1 MHKITCYLDFVSPYA
16 HLAFG
21 RLPQLL
27 EGLSYAVEYRPV
39 LLGALLQQHGN
50 PGPAGIAPK
59 RAWTYRQVQW
69 LGHAHGIP
77 LQMPAQHPFSPLP
90 LLRLALATSEDGSLS
105 RHVTSAVLSHVWQGG
120 ADANDAQRL
129 ATLAA
134 ALPLRHDPA
143 GPEVK
148 ALLRANTDAALARG
162 VFGVPSFEVDGR
174 LFWGFDGMPMLRA
187 YLDGDAWFDGPA
199 WEAAAVQPTGLKA
212 G

>member
-1 MHKITCYLDFVSPYA
+1 MHQITCYLDFASPYA

-39 LLGALLQQHGN
+39 LLGALLLQHGN

-69 LGHAHGIP
+69 LGHAHGIA
-77 LQMPAQHPFSPLP
+77 LQMPAQHPFNPLP
-90 LLRLALATSEDGSLS
+90 LLRLALAASEDGSLS
-105 RHVTSAVLSHVWQGG
+105 RHVAGTVLSHVWQGG

-129 ATLAA
+129 AALAA

-162 VFGVPSFEVDGR
+162 VFGVPSFEVAGR

-187 YLDGDAWFDGPA
+187 CLDGDAWFDGPA
-199 WEAAAVQPTGLKA
+199 WEAAAAQPNGLKP